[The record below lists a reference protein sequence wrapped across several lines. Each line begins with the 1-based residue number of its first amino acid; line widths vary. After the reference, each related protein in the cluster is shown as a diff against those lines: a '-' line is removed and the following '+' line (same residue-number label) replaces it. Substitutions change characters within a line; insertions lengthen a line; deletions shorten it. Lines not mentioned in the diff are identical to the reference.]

1 MMHEKSL
8 PPAPDTVDIWCRRV
22 SDRQNE
28 ELLNNLS
35 LEEKDRFKRF
45 KNETARTGFLQ
56 ARGFLRQ
63 LLGSYLNMAP
73 AAVPIISLKHGKPAL
88 PDNLGLHFNLT
99 HSHDLILYAFAPSP
113 VGIDVEFLGRKV
125 DFVPVMRRF
134 FSENER
140 ADWQRNSTPSAAAAF
155 FRGWTRKEAFL
166 KATGEGISGLGITEI
181 SFQPEN
187 PRALVS
193 RKDNA
198 SASLEWLFHDFAPA
212 ESYMA
217 AVAVKSPKATFN
229 FRNY

>member
-1 MMHEKSL
+1 MPDNSL

-22 SDRQNE
+22 SDGQNE
-28 ELLNNLS
+28 ELLNNLN

-45 KNETARTGFLQ
+45 KNETARKGFLQ

-73 AAVPIISLKHGKPAL
+73 AAVPIISLEHGKPAL
-88 PDNLGLHFNLT
+88 PDDFGLHFNLT
-99 HSHDLILYAFAPSP
+99 HSHDLILYAFARSP

-140 ADWQRNSTPSAAAAF
+140 EDWQRNSSPSAAEAF

-181 SFQPEN
+181 SFQPHIS
-187 PRALVS
+187 RALVG
-193 RKDNA
+193 RKDNS
-198 SASLEWLFHDFAPA
+198 SASSDWLFHDFAPA
-212 ESYMA
+212 ENYMA
-217 AVAVKSPKATFN
+217 SVAVKSPNATFN
-229 FRNY
+229 FRDC